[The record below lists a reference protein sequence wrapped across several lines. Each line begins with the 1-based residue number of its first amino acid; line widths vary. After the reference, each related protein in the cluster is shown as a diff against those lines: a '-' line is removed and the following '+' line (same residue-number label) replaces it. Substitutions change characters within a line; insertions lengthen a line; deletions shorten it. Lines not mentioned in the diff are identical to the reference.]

1 MIQSSA
7 QNHIFYDDVHGAQN
21 HYFYGCEQCAKMGGA
36 QPYTTYMC
44 MCAPHLAGVGS
55 RAISSRTTTTHP
67 TDTEGTK
74 PRAGGNEKE
83 KIR

>member
-44 MCAPHLAGVGS
+44 MCATPPS
-55 RAISSRTTTTHP
+55 
-67 TDTEGTK
+67 
-74 PRAGGNEKE
+74 GG
-83 KIR
+83 R

>member
-55 RAISSRTTTTHP
+55 RAEAKHDDHP
-67 TDTEGTK
+67 PHRHRGHQT
-74 PRAGGNEKE
+74 
-83 KIR
+83 

>member
-44 MCAPHLAGVGS
+44 MCAPHLARG
-55 RAISSRTTTTHP
+55 R
-67 TDTEGTK
+67 
-74 PRAGGNEKE
+74 
-83 KIR
+83 

>member
-44 MCAPHLAGVGS
+44 MCAPHLARGRES
-55 RAISSRTTTTHP
+55 CDKLTHDDHPPRTQVSTIP
-67 TDTEGTK
+67 
-74 PRAGGNEKE
+74 
-83 KIR
+83 